1 LPKKHGETKI
11 IIIKKLF
18 IIYRKNYQLIYLE
31 WVIGRKWKLNSF
43 RYIIIIFII
52 CLIGLN
58 KIRYLKQDYFLSFS
72 RIILLFNKPKNWIII
87 GNMIFQL
94 KVTWKQ
100 QNNINR
106 NRILWF
112 NFQALVNQI
121 RNKNLLLGKGSNI
134 SFNDFFLLL
143 DGSNN
148 LINFE
153 IDIPIYVICVGRIR
167 GVETKSLSY

>member
-1 LPKKHGETKI
+1 M
-11 IIIKKLF
+11 
-18 IIYRKNYQLIYLE
+18 
-31 WVIGRKWKLNSF
+31 
-43 RYIIIIFII
+43 
-52 CLIGLN
+52 
-58 KIRYLKQDYFLSFS
+58 
-72 RIILLFNKPKNWIII
+72 I

-100 QNNINR
+100 QNKISW
-106 NRILWF
+106 NRILWL
-112 NFQALVNQI
+112 NFRALVNQI

-153 IDIPIYVICVGRIR
+153 IDIPVYVICVGRIK
-167 GVETKSLSY
+167 GVETKSISY